1 MPAAARFRIRDH
13 WRELKRGRPGRRF
26 RDRYAQAR
34 RAEPPCGLVQRL
46 TTLATA
52 LLLVVVGLFFAVFP
66 GPAFPF
72 FILAGALLATQS
84 KTVARWMDALEVRAR
99 RLLTWLKR
107 RWRRRRHA
115 HLGENE

>member
-1 MPAAARFRIRDH
+1 M
-13 WRELKRGRPGRRF
+13 
-26 RDRYAQAR
+26 
-34 RAEPPCGLVQRL
+34 
-46 TTLATA
+46 A
-52 LLLVVVGLFFAVFP
+52 LLFVLVGLFFAVFP

-84 KTVARWMDALEVRAR
+84 KTVARWMDALELRAR
-99 RLLTWLKR
+99 NTLAWLKR